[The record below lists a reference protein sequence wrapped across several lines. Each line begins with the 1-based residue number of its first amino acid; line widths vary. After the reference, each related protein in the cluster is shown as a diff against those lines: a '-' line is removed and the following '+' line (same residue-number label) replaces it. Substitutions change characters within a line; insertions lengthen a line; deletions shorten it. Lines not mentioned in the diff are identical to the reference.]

1 MVPTNVVITAPAEWP
16 VSLSEVKRRS
26 FIVDD
31 ASADTLLRDIIPP
44 AIRFVENL
52 AKRSL
57 ITQTRTQTYDYQPC
71 SPIYLRYGPV
81 QSITSF
87 TYVDSNGDSQT
98 LASTYYE
105 FQTNRS
111 PARLQQTYNQTWPS
125 IRGQLNTVV
134 ITYVAGYG
142 MTPASV
148 PAIYRNAIIVLCKH
162 WYDNPDAFG
171 CEDADGVIGRLESM
185 LAIEGRTLEYA

>member
-1 MVPTNVVITAPAEWP
+1 MVPTNVVVTAPTEWP

-31 ASADTLLRDIIPP
+31 ATADTLLRDIIPP
-44 AIRFVENL
+44 AIKTIENL

-57 ITQTRTQTYDYQPC
+57 ITQTRSETFHYGLR

-98 LASTYYE
+98 LASSFYSFE
-105 FQTNRS
+105 TNRS
-111 PARLQQTYNQTWPS
+111 PARLVEAYNQTWPTV
-125 IRGQLNTVV
+125 RGQLNTVV
-134 ITYVAGYG
+134 VTYVAGYG
-142 MTPASV
+142 ATSASV